1 MGKGI
6 RTQTM
11 NKPPPLRHHTMA
23 CNRKSPVHSS
33 LVSTS
38 PAALLAVPAL
48 YTRGWTHPT
57 REGHSASRQ
66 LSTCP
71 AGDRGKGLVP
81 NHDAHIQGRES
92 SICTVLCIEKDASAK
107 TRNSFLI
114 SPGNP
119 EDRTNWDT
127 AGKKEHRSLV
137 WQLLTITGSCMGINS
152 TSVGLRPSETQQPR
166 GRQEEKTTTSWYSSP
181 QTISSALGHLS
192 APRHL
197 WNLETWRRERWLL
210 DKCFF
215 PAVSIHCYKTRNL
228 KLSHLIKLH
237 YRTKIH
243 RYSTCQSLLTQHHSP
258 EQTK

>member
-92 SICTVLCIEKDASAK
+92 SICIVLCIEKDASAK

-119 EDRTNWDT
+119 EDRTNQDT
-127 AGKKEHRSLV
+127 AGKRAQV
-137 WQLLTITGSCMGINS
+137 TGLAALNNNWELYGYQQHICGVETLRNS
-152 TSVGLRPSETQQPR
+152 TATG
-166 GRQEEKTTTSWYSSP
+166 
-181 QTISSALGHLS
+181 
-192 APRHL
+192 
-197 WNLETWRRERWLL
+197 
-210 DKCFF
+210 
-215 PAVSIHCYKTRNL
+215 
-228 KLSHLIKLH
+228 
-237 YRTKIH
+237 
-243 RYSTCQSLLTQHHSP
+243 
-258 EQTK
+258 